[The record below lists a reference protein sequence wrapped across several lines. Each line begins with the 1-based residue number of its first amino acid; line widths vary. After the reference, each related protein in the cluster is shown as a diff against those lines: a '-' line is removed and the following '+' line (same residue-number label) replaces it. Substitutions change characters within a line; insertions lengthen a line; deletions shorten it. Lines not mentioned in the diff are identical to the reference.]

1 MMFKDKTNRRNFLT
15 RVGAGAVALGSTGWL
30 LPAVQQG
37 RMPQIQRMPQIRM
50 SRNYRIGRYHYDPLG
65 LFVEAGQTVSFFSVR
80 AGFSATAY
88 HPDND
93 NHELRIPEQAEPFDS
108 GILWNGETFDW
119 KFEVEG
125 TYDVYSRNQEMI
137 GAVGRIVVG
146 RPGGPGEKPPGYG
159 SREGWAP
166 MYKEVIRTLEL
177 AKSEDIVRE
186 KMIPY
191 PAEALR
197 RRYPQY

>member
-1 MMFKDKTNRRNFLT
+1 MFKDKTNRRNFLT

-37 RMPQIQRMPQIRM
+37 SRMSQFRRLPQIRM

-146 RPGGPGEKPPGYG
+146 KPGGPGEKPLGYG
-159 SREGWAP
+159 SREGRAP
-166 MYKEVIRTLEL
+166 IYKEVIRTLEL

>member
-1 MMFKDKTNRRNFLT
+1 MFKDKTNRRNFLT

-159 SREGWAP
+159 SREGRAP

-186 KMIPY
+186 KIIPY

-197 RRYPQY
+197 RRYPLY

>member
-1 MMFKDKTNRRNFLT
+1 MFKDKTNRREFLT
-15 RVGAGAVALGSTGWL
+15 KVGAGAVALGSTGWL

-37 RMPQIQRMPQIRM
+37 SRMPQIRM
-50 SRNYRIGRYHYDPLG
+50 SRNYRVGRYHYDPLG
-65 LFVEAGQTVSFFSVR
+65 LFVEPGQTVSFVSVR

-146 RPGGPGEKPPGYG
+146 RPGGPGEKPLGYG
-159 SREGWAP
+159 SREGRAP
-166 MYKEVIRTLEL
+166 IYKEVIRTLEL
-177 AKSEDIVRE
+177 AKSEDIVRK

>member
-1 MMFKDKTNRRNFLT
+1 MFKDKTNRRNFLT

-186 KMIPY
+186 KIIPY

>member
-1 MMFKDKTNRRNFLT
+1 MIFNDKRNRRDFL
-15 RVGAGAVALGSTGWL
+15 RAVGAGAVALGSTGWL
-30 LPAVQQG
+30 RPAVQ
-37 RMPQIQRMPQIRM
+37 RSRIPQIRM

-65 LFVEAGQTVSFFSVR
+65 LFVEPGQTVSFVSVQD
-80 AGFSATAY
+80 GFSATAY

-108 GILWNGETFDW
+108 GILWHGETFEW

-146 RPGGPGEKPPGYG
+146 RPGGPGEKPLGYG

-166 MYKEVIRTLEL
+166 IYKEVIRTLEL

-186 KMIPY
+186 KIIPY

-197 RRYPQY
+197 RRFPQY